1 MADFDVAYLQEL
13 PVFKNIPGEHVQWLL
28 NTGEI
33 QALAPGEALF
43 TKGQPSDYM
52 HLILEGQI
60 NISLEQNGTYK
71 YFVSVKKGEVTGV
84 LPFSRLRA
92 AAGQG
97 IAAVPTKVL
106 SLHRQ
111 HFPELERV
119 SPELVQEL
127 VGIMTDRVRDFTRSQ
142 QQNEKLMALG
152 KLSAGLAHE
161 LNNPAAAIVRSS
173 SELLR
178 IHHNVPEKFKRIM
191 TMHVT
196 PEQVD
201 AVNNILLRV
210 IAADLQSNL
219 TLLARNSLEDE
230 IIDWLEE
237 QDVPDGYELAEILV
251 ESGVTLTDLEAIKT
265 ILAGN
270 NLPEVLDW
278 FANTL
283 NTEKLI
289 CDIQASAKRISELV
303 NAVKTYSHMD
313 RGQDKEKTDLHHGL
327 KSTLTMLTHKL
338 KEKNIQ
344 VEQDYQANLPPITAY
359 VGELNQVWTNLIDNA
374 IDALAAGGKLRLAT
388 RQEGNSVKVTV
399 ADNGAGIPAD
409 VLNRIF
415 EPFYTTKPVGKGTG
429 LGLDIVNKI
438 LLHHDASIKVQSQ
451 PGNTVFEV
459 CFPVA

>member
-1 MADFDVAYLQEL
+1 MAVFDVAYLQDL
-13 PVFKNIPGEHVQWLL
+13 PVFKAIPGEHLQWLL
-28 NTGEI
+28 TKGEI
-33 QALAPGEALF
+33 RELAPGEALF

-60 NISLEQNGTYK
+60 NISLEQNGSYK
-71 YFVSVKKGEVTGV
+71 YFVSVKKGEVTGL

-97 IAAVPTKVL
+97 IAAVPTTVL

-173 SELLR
+173 AELLR

-201 AVNNILLRV
+201 AVNDILFRK
-210 IAADLQSNL
+210 IKTGPESNL
-219 TLLARNSLEDE
+219 TLLERNSLEDE
-230 IIDWLEE
+230 ITDWLQE
-237 QDVPDGYELAEILV
+237 QAVEDGYLLAETFV
-251 ESGVTLTDLEAIKT
+251 ESGITISDLENIRA
-265 ILAGN
+265 ILAGYY
-270 NLPEVLDW
+270 LAEVLDW
-278 FANTL
+278 MANTL

-289 CDIQASAKRISELV
+289 CDIQTSAKRISEMV

-313 RGQDKEKTDLHHGL
+313 RGQDKEKTDLHSGIT
-327 KSTLTMLTHKL
+327 STLTMLNHKL

-344 VEQDYQANLPPITAY
+344 VEQDFQPGLPQVQAY

-374 IDALAAGGKLRLAT
+374 IDAMAPGGKLRLAT
-388 RQEGNSVKVTV
+388 RQEDGNVKVTV
-399 ADNGAGIPAD
+399 ADNGAGIPPEI
-409 VLNRIF
+409 LTRIF
-415 EPFYTTKPVGKGTG
+415 EPFYTTKPMGKGSG
-429 LGLDIVNKI
+429 LGLDIVNRI
-438 LLHHDASIKVQSQ
+438 LQHHDASIKVQSQ

-459 CFPVA
+459 CFPAA